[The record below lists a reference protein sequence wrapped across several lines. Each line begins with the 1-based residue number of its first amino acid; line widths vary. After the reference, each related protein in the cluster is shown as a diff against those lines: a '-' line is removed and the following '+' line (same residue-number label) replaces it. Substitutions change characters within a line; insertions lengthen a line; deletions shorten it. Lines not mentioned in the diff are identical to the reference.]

1 MQLSSA
7 ELLVAAPM
15 RSSRSPV
22 AALASHLMAADDF
35 SLAEVAACH
44 RTKHEVVV

>member
-15 RSSRSPV
+15 RSSRSLD
-22 AALASHLMAADDF
+22 AAQASHPMAADGV